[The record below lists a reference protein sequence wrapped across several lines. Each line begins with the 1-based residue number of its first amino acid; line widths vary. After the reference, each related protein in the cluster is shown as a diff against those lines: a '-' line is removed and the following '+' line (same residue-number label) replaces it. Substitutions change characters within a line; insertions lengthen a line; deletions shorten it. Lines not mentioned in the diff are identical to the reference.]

1 LDTPVWILIIE
12 DEVFQGKTLRL
23 ILERNGYQVS
33 IAATVEEA
41 CAYLDKQRYDLL
53 LLDLHL
59 RNDNGLDLLEKIEC
73 GVDMH
78 ILVVTGQ
85 VTEDKRLE
93 ALQKGVEDFIIKPIS
108 PPELLE
114 RIAQI
119 FPGRASPAPKIS
131 R

>member
-1 LDTPVWILIIE
+1 LDTPVRILIIE

-23 ILERNGYQVS
+23 ILERSGYQVS
-33 IAATVEEA
+33 IAPTVEEA

-59 RNDNGLDLLEKIEC
+59 RNDNGLDLLEKIDC
-73 GVDMH
+73 SLNMH
-78 ILVVTGQ
+78 TLVITGQ
-85 VTEDKRLE
+85 VTEDKRRE

-108 PPELLE
+108 PAELLA

-119 FPGRASPAPKIS
+119 FPGRASQAPN
-131 R
+131 